1 MDQVGPGR
9 ERRNAPVIVPLL
21 DRVERGEGSDVEY
34 RLVERRTH
42 PRGVEVGAA
51 GQHRQPAAAQRRE
64 RIVKRGG
71 SQVSRHHGSL
81 IPVPMIPERTAPGAF
96 LLRQSTRRAIP
107 PGKGVARSVLV
118 RRSRQLPGSGSSSP

>member
-9 ERRNAPVIVPLL
+9 KRRNAPVIVPLL
-21 DRVERGEGSDVEY
+21 DRAERGQRGDVEHVV
-34 RLVERRTH
+34 VERRTH

-51 GQHRQPAAAQRRE
+51 GQHREPAAAQRRE

-81 IPVPMIPERTAPGAF
+81 IPVPMIPE
-96 LLRQSTRRAIP
+96 
-107 PGKGVARSVLV
+107 
-118 RRSRQLPGSGSSSP
+118 